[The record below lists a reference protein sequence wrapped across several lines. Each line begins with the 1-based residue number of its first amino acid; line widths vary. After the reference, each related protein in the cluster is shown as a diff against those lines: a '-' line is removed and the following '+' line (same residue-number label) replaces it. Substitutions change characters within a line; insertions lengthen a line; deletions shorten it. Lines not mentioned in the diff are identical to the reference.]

1 MYIFK
6 FDFLYILILS
16 LTDISKINDKDSEKL
31 LYAFENFPILK
42 YAYNLKNKFLDIKKA
57 NSFDEKEKLFR
68 EWLNEA
74 ECSTINEFKKCIST
88 LREWH
93 EYISNYFRLNYS
105 NGPTEGKNNLIKSV
119 KRISFGFRNF
129 SNFRSR
135 ILILSLK

>member
-1 MYIFK
+1 MK
-6 FDFLYILILS
+6 V
-16 LTDISKINDKDSEKL
+16 ISKINNKDAEKL
-31 LYAFENFPILK
+31 LYAFDNIPILK
-42 YAYNLKNKFLDIKKA
+42 YAYNLKNQFLDIKKA
-57 NSFDEKEKLFR
+57 NSFNEKEKLFR

-93 EYISNYFRLNYS
+93 EYISNYFKLNYS

-129 SNFRSR
+129 SNFKSR
-135 ILILSLK
+135 ILILNLK

>member
-1 MYIFK
+1 M
-6 FDFLYILILS
+6 
-16 LTDISKINDKDSEKL
+16 
-31 LYAFENFPILK
+31 LK
-42 YAYNLKNKFLDIKKA
+42 WLQLNQYNLKNKFLDIKKA

-68 EWLNEA
+68 EWLNEV